1 MNKNATKRNKIFF
14 KIYTIIYLYYNNQIL
29 LIILFLSD
37 IMVIKTT
44 SLRID
49 EEILE
54 EIKILAIKEK
64 TTQQEIINK
73 ALKLYL
79 KEKNL

>member
-1 MNKNATKRNKIFF
+1 
-14 KIYTIIYLYYNNQIL
+14 
-29 LIILFLSD
+29 
-37 IMVIKTT
+37 MVIKTT

>member
-1 MNKNATKRNKIFF
+1 M
-14 KIYTIIYLYYNNQIL
+14 IYLYYNNQIL

>member
-1 MNKNATKRNKIFF
+1 
-14 KIYTIIYLYYNNQIL
+14 
-29 LIILFLSD
+29 
-37 IMVIKTT
+37 MVIKTT

-54 EIKILAIKEK
+54 EIKILSIKEK

>member
-1 MNKNATKRNKIFF
+1 
-14 KIYTIIYLYYNNQIL
+14 
-29 LIILFLSD
+29 
-37 IMVIKTT
+37 MVIKTT
-44 SLRID
+44 SLKID